1 MDKELISGFTMR
13 RRFMGSRS
21 SVPVSYTFHD
31 WIQCDETVNT
41 SYINTEL
48 IPNLSKDWTFEGA
61 FARTAS
67 IPSDYAYRGLFT
79 RFIGGTYSGN
89 YGILYR
95 AKNQATI
102 VFNYNSRCNCESYA
116 GVASTSINIGEWHTF
131 QLTSDP
137 DVDYGGKC
145 TIDGG
150 DAVVYNYGAR
160 PNSDTTAELV
170 LLRGY
175 PCRFGRFKAYYQGNL
190 VADMIPATRDT
201 DNAVGMY
208 DVVRKKF
215 FQPIGTSSFTCGDGL
230 TNFF

>member
-1 MDKELISGFTMR
+1 MDKELISGFIMR
-13 RRFMGSRS
+13 RRFMGNRS

-31 WIQCDETVNT
+31 WIQCDATVNT

-48 IPNLSKDWTFEGA
+48 IPNLSKDWTFEGS
-61 FARTAS
+61 FARTTS
-67 IPSDYAYRGLFT
+67 IPSDYKKRALFM
-79 RFIGGTYSGN
+79 RLLSDGYGCN
-89 YGILYR
+89 YGILYK
-95 AKNQATI
+95 AKNESTI
-102 VFNYNSRCNCESYA
+102 VFNYNSRYNNESYA
-116 GVASTSINIGEWHTF
+116 GVASTSIIIGEWHTF

-150 DAVVYNYGAR
+150 DAIIYKDAR
-160 PNSDTTAELV
+160 PNSNTTAEMV
-170 LLRGY
+170 LLCGY
-175 PCRFGRFKAYYQGNL
+175 PCRFGRFKSYYQGNL

>member
-48 IPNLSKDWTFEGA
+48 IPNLSKDWTFEGS
-61 FARTAS
+61 FARSTS
-67 IPSDYAYRGLFT
+67 IPSDYNTRALFM
-79 RFIGGTYSGN
+79 RLVSSGYNSN
-89 YGILYR
+89 YGILYKY
-95 AKNQATI
+95 KNESTI
-102 VFNYNSRCNCESYA
+102 VFNYNSRLNSESFA
-116 GVASTSINIGEWHTF
+116 GVASTSIKIGEWHTL

-160 PNSDTTAELV
+160 PNSDTTAEMV

-190 VADMIPATRDT
+190 VADMTPATRDT